1 MIKVGSDILFQEPMC
16 DTRRL
21 RRSVVV
27 AASDDSFSIQF
38 VAEPFEFEMEQEVL
52 FYFNGKSEFLQQV
65 GRIEEILPAN
75 EEQEDEPV
83 TFCITPVGDPISAES
98 RQNYRVSTMAANL
111 HAGVGEERNVPVQD
125 LSATGFAVVAADS
138 YSLGQTVDVQIRHDD
153 EECHGI
159 AVVQS
164 IREFGP
170 GRIRYGMRALEDD
183 PHTDVFLA
191 TLQRISLSV
200 QREQLQRA

>member
-21 RRSVVV
+21 RRSVVI

-38 VAEPFEFEMEQEVL
+38 VADPFEFEMEQEVL
-52 FYFNGKSEFLQQV
+52 FYFNGKREFLQQV
-65 GRIEEILPAN
+65 GRIDEILPADA
-75 EEQEDEPV
+75 EKDEPV
-83 TFCITPVGDPISAES
+83 TFSITPVGDAISAES
-98 RQNYRVSTMAANL
+98 RQNYRVSTIAAKL
-111 HAGVGEERNVPVQD
+111 HADVGVEQRVPVQD
-125 LSATGFAVVAADS
+125 LSATGFAVVAAQTYD
-138 YSLGQTVDVQIRHDD
+138 LGQTVDVQIQHND
-153 EECHGI
+153 EQCHGV

-164 IREFGP
+164 VREFGP

-183 PHTDVFLA
+183 PHTGVFLA